1 MFANPIVKTIYS
13 SILYA
18 SVMRVTLAYF
28 LYLNHS
34 GRVDGIGKT
43 GYIILS
49 DFDYLWRK
57 TMQKI
62 ILLEDGIKDYIRHC
76 ARERKLSEI
85 R

>member
-13 SILYA
+13 SICMQVCDE
-18 SVMRVTLAYF
+18 SHTCIF
-28 LYLNHS
+28 LYLNPC

-62 ILLEDGIKDYIRHC
+62 ILLEDGIKLYQALRQ
-76 ARERKLSEI
+76 REKTL
-85 R
+85 